1 MEQERKHP
9 RVLPEKP
16 KIAPVDPVIA
26 GEALAQQGD
35 NIVSD
40 ILGSYTGTAA
50 DGDRP
55 EQDAD
60 DL

>member
-1 MEQERKHP
+1 MEEERKRP

-26 GEALAQQGD
+26 AEKLAQKGD
-35 NIVSD
+35 NIVTD
-40 ILGSYTGTAA
+40 VLGSYTGTAA
-50 DGDRP
+50 DGGRP

>member
-1 MEQERKHP
+1 MEQEHKKP

-26 GEALAQQGD
+26 AEQMAQQED
-35 NIVSD
+35 NIVTD
-40 ILGSYTGTAA
+40 VLGSYTGVPV
-50 DGDRP
+50 DGGKP
-55 EQDAD
+55 QQDAD

>member
-1 MEQERKHP
+1 MEEERKRP
-9 RVLPEKP
+9 RVLPEEP

-26 GEALAQQGD
+26 AEQMARQGD
-35 NIVSD
+35 NIVTD
-40 ILGSYTGTAA
+40 ILGSYTGVPA
-50 DGDRP
+50 DGGRP